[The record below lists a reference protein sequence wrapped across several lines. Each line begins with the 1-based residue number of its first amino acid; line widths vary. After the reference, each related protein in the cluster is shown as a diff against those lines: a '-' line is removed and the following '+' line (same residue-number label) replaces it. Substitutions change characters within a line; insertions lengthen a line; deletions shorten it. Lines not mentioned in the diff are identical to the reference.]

1 LDDLAYMP
9 YAPERVEYLF
19 SLIVDRHELEIGS
32 TIVTSNT
39 DVTEWWQYFPSKA
52 MGMAFS
58 DRLLEGAQGFKL
70 SGPSI
75 RPTRPP
81 RGATSR
87 PPRVDSPPP
96 ASEGTT
102 P

>member
-1 LDDLAYMP
+1 M
-9 YAPERVEYLF
+9 EFLF
-19 SLIVDRHELEIGS
+19 SLIVDRHELECGS

-58 DRLLEGAQGFKL
+58 DRLLEGAQGLKL
-70 SGPSI
+70 SGGSI

-81 RGATSR
+81 RGTNGR
-87 PPRVDSPPP
+87 PPRVDTPPTE
-96 ASEGTT
+96 SEGATA
-102 P
+102 

>member
-1 LDDLAYMP
+1 M
-9 YAPERVEYLF
+9 EYLF

-58 DRLLEGAQGFKL
+58 DRLLEGAQGLKL
-70 SGPSI
+70 SGGSI

-81 RGATSR
+81 RGTSGR
-87 PPRVDSPPP
+87 PPRVDKPPP